1 MTALA
6 RLVCLCVCLVLL
18 IPGVHAQESGTIQAI
33 ATVVSGLQVIGLNN
47 LNFGTVT
54 PGIDKTVDKTD
65 VGFAGEWQINGSAN
79 AEITIDFTLPTYLYT
94 ADSTATLL
102 ILFSGTD
109 ASYDDE
115 TGGGQTIPAGVLN
128 PMGQG
133 VENIGAAGRM
143 YVWIGGTVQPTIAQ
157 TGGDYAADVVLTV
170 AYTGN

>member
-1 MTALA
+1 MIL
-6 RLVCLCVCLVLL
+6 LV
-18 IPGVHAQESGTIQAI
+18 PGAAQAQESAAIQAI

-47 LNFGTVT
+47 LNFGTVV

-79 AEITIDFTLPTYLYT
+79 AEITLDFTIPTYLLT
-94 ADSTATLL
+94 ADSSAQML

-109 ASYDDE
+109 ASFDDE

-128 PMGQG
+128 PHGQG
-133 VENIGAAGRM
+133 VENIGVGGRM
-143 YVWIGGTVQPTIAQ
+143 YVWIGGTVQPTISQ
-157 TGGDYAADVVLTV
+157 TGGDYAADVTLTV